1 MFVTTIIRLD
11 SNGVFENTESNSI
24 LNRTNLIHLLKEKGC
39 TYSEEVTEISIW
51 DRKTFEIHNNKHMWF
66 CYVTRIS

>member
-11 SNGVFENTESNSI
+11 SNGVFQNTESNSI

-39 TYSEEVTEISIW
+39 TYFEEVNFIDIW
-51 DRKTFEIHNNKHMWF
+51 DRKTFEIHTNEHMWF